1 MNWLAHLLLSKN
13 DIEYQHGN
21 LLADL
26 LKGRS
31 WGGASERFIDGLS
44 MHRSIDAF
52 TDRHPLVMTS
62 KSRLRQGG
70 RLKGVVIDITY
81 DHLLACHWQ
90 HYAKTPL
97 ETFIETFH
105 SRSREQLA
113 GYPDVA
119 RAFLARLIESEH
131 LMDYAS
137 IEGVATAFRRIDRR
151 LSPRVLARERAVDY
165 LPLVT
170 DAMPGIEEDFLGFMP
185 DLIGHFKS
193 TANLRSDNHW
203 LR

>member
-1 MNWLAHLLLSKN
+1 MNWLAHLLLSGN

-31 WGGASERFIDGLS
+31 WDGASERFIDGLS

-81 DHLLACHWQ
+81 DHLLSCHWQ

-97 ETFIETFH
+97 ETFVETFH
-105 SRSREQLA
+105 RRSREQLA

-119 RAFLARLIESEH
+119 RVFLARLIESGH
-131 LMDYAS
+131 LMDYDS

-151 LSPRVLARERAVDY
+151 LSPRVLARERALGY
-165 LPLVT
+165 LPMVN
-170 DAMPGIEEDFLGFMP
+170 DAISDIESDFLIFMP

-193 TANLRSDNHW
+193 VASLPSAHRW